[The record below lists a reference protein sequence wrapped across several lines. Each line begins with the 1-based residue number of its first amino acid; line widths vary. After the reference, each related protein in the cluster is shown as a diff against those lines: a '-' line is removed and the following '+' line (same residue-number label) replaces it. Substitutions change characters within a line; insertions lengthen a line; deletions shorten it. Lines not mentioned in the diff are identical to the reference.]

1 MIKFSNIVKFFKV
14 NVFKNKNEKNYINYN
29 KKKWLNYK
37 NNYKDVI
44 LLDLFPFNPWIHFY
58 SYISNLLSKKLKA
71 KTLFFYFDL
80 YQGNQSKI
88 ELFISKLKSI
98 YFSFNVEEGISEYKF
113 VVSKNEK
120 KKYDHLFSKINF
132 DRKKLANYKY
142 KNIKIGDLIYD
153 TYLRIYYVPTIKIN
167 DIKLKKIF
175 FRAHKIFDEVEK
187 FFKCNNVKCVIPSH
201 VCYINFGIIS
211 RIAFKNKIPIIK
223 IFSKN
228 RGNASYRILK
238 VDSNHLTEEPPY
250 FNYKKTFKKFNNK
263 LKLKAL
269 KIGKKSIEDR
279 ISGSFDPNLPYMT
292 VSSFNNKKFEL
303 KSNSQKKK
311 IIIFPHCYFDNPHR
325 YRFMIFDDFYLQVKY
340 FLDLSKEFKNYDWYY
355 KPHPNELR
363 SELNVHKNI
372 LSDYPNVKYLD
383 KDISHK
389 DILKL
394 KPSCV
399 ITNHG
404 TLSHE
409 YAYFKIPVINTGD
422 NPHINYKFCLHLK
435 SKKQI
440 RKVIKNIDTYKKK
453 INFDRK
459 EIYQYMYLHYHYFPN
474 LNEED
479 KLLNDKYFAF
489 KNIKRNN
496 TTEIFSKFIRQGKNA
511 DNNIKMYVE
520 KFINKNL

>member
-1 MIKFSNIVKFFKV
+1 M
-14 NVFKNKNEKNYINYN
+14 
-29 KKKWLNYK
+29 
-37 NNYKDVI
+37 
-44 LLDLFPFNPWIHFY
+44 
-58 SYISNLLSKKLKA
+58 
-71 KTLFFYFDL
+71 
-80 YQGNQSKI
+80 
-88 ELFISKLKSI
+88 
-98 YFSFNVEEGISEYKF
+98 
-113 VVSKNEK
+113 
-120 KKYDHLFSKINF
+120 
-132 DRKKLANYKY
+132 
-142 KNIKIGDLIYD
+142 
-153 TYLRIYYVPTIKIN
+153 
-167 DIKLKKIF
+167 
-175 FRAHKIFDEVEK
+175 
-187 FFKCNNVKCVIPSH
+187 
-201 VCYINFGIIS
+201 
-211 RIAFKNKIPIIK
+211 
-223 IFSKN
+223 
-228 RGNASYRILK
+228 
-238 VDSNHLTEEPPY
+238 
-250 FNYKKTFKKFNNK
+250 
-263 LKLKAL
+263 
-269 KIGKKSIEDR
+269 
-279 ISGSFDPNLPYMT
+279 
-292 VSSFNNKKFEL
+292 
-303 KSNSQKKK
+303 
-311 IIIFPHCYFDNPHR
+311 
-325 YRFMIFDDFYLQVKY
+325 QVKY